1 MLTAFDIG
9 VGILVLISALLATT
23 RGLTR
28 EVLSLVTWAG
38 AAGFAVW
45 MYLNHPDLARQY
57 VNDDLWADVATVV
70 VSFLVALVILHLL
83 TMRIGDW
90 ITDSRLG
97 PLDRTL
103 GFVFG
108 ALRGILIAVVVVIF
122 GVWLMGGRDNL
133 PDWAA
138 EAQTLPTLEA
148 LGEGLIS
155 LLPQNLEEQVNDFL
169 QGSGSLGETVEGG
182 AVTNEDGAESTQPAP
197 EQPAAE
203 PAPAGDSS
211 ITEL

>member
-28 EVLSLVTWAG
+28 EVLSLITWAG
-38 AAGFAVW
+38 AAAFAVW
-45 MYLNHPDLARQY
+45 MYLNHPEIAREYITPQI
-57 VNDDLWADVATVV
+57 WADVTTGV
-70 VSFLVALVILHLL
+70 VSFIVALIILHLI
-83 TMRIGDW
+83 TMRIADM

-122 GVWLMGGRDNL
+122 GQWLFGSNL
-133 PDWAA
+133 PEWAE
-138 EAQTLPTLEA
+138 EAQTRPTLES
-148 LGEGLIS
+148 LGENLIA

-169 QGSGSLGETVEGG
+169 QRGGPIDDGVPGDPSVNEGTAPG
-182 AVTNEDGAESTQPAP
+182 AAPAP
-197 EQPAAE
+197 PPAGTP
-203 PAPAGDSS
+203 PAPAPTPAET
-211 ITEL
+211 I

>member
-28 EVLSLVTWAG
+28 EVLSLLTWAG

-45 MYLNHPDLARQY
+45 MYLNHPDIARQY
-57 VNDDLWADVATVV
+57 VQDPLWADIATGV
-70 VSFLVALVILHLL
+70 VSFIIALVILHLI
-83 TMRIGDW
+83 TIRIGDW

-108 ALRGILIAVVVVIF
+108 ALRGVLIAVVAVIF
-122 GVWLMGGRDNL
+122 GNWLLGDNL
-133 PDWAA
+133 PDWA
-138 EAQTLPTLEA
+138 EQAQTLPTLEA
-148 LGEGLIS
+148 LGDGLIS
-155 LLPQNLEEQVNDFL
+155 LLPANLEEQVNDML
-169 QGSGSLGETVEGG
+169 QRGGTLGDTVEGG
-182 AVTNEDGAESTQPAP
+182 AAPAEDGAVIPQPAP
-197 EQPAAE
+197 SDTGA
-203 PAPAGDSS
+203 
-211 ITEL
+211 